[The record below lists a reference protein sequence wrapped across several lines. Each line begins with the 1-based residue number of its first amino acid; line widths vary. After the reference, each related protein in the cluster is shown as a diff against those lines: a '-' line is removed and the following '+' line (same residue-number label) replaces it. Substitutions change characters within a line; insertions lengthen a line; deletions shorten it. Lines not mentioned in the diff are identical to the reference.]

1 MAEEEIIELDDV
13 GQYEPL
19 TVRLKGLIQT
29 YPKNVGILKEFI
41 QNADDAEASKVRI
54 ILDARTH
61 TGPLPAR
68 EMDVLQGPALLVFN
82 DKPFK
87 EADFANIRRIGD
99 SAKVGEETK
108 TGRFGLGFNSCY
120 NVTDY
125 PCLLSQDRLILFD
138 PHERF
143 PQRKERKAGRAAVG
157 YPLTSHLWEKYPGL
171 LRPFEVA
178 GLQRGQLSFEGT
190 IFRLP
195 LRAEEHRSDICQEP
209 FTLEDCDR
217 VFGQL
222 AQMGEELLLF
232 LKHVLKVRVD
242 ELLPGSGLRQR
253 LLFETLNGETVEAH
267 RGQVRQAMSRSSKE
281 PLQAPE
287 RVSYLHEIQV
297 TRGKAPQTALWRV
310 VSGVYTDPKGELRA
324 AAESMQKLGQKAIP
338 WAGAAARL
346 EKGPGGELAARAIP
360 GKLYC
365 GLPLAKADSNLPVHL
380 NGYFDVNSARE
391 GLTAD
396 ASLIGKDGTRHVW
409 NQALLQHAV
418 APAYT
423 ALLTELAK
431 EVDASSV
438 EALYR
443 LFPDPERAVPEALQ
457 HFPKHVYTLLAQERV
472 IHCVGSSAPWA
483 RIGDLLP
490 PPAEWQSQLQE
501 PLCALSMPIPEPSLP
516 AHIVKGF
523 TAASVK
529 LNYLTPVMLRERLL
543 VKQPFNTPLEN
554 AADPA
559 LRRREWVVHLLKF
572 CKQDIKTGREL
583 IGLPLAILEDGQLC
597 TFWTWNIYLANKAER
612 ALVRN
617 PHWFLEEQFRKD
629 TQLNELPQAGLLE
642 MTPAHLLAC
651 VKKAFPQLGAAAP
664 CPWSPAEPQPPNTP
678 WLTELYGYLASEK
691 ARTASLT
698 GLNELAMVPDERKHL
713 HRPGRTDTPLLLSE
727 EQARDT
733 ELCQVLEAFSIPR
746 ITGAEGLLS
755 AIRQFTSTHPQGHI
769 RQLGAT
775 TLIEALGASH
785 KTWTERARSYDPKV
799 HEVLLDLLSQPVW
812 LDSMTPQHI
821 KLLRALPIFPTTDH
835 QLVRLDDPQV
845 YQPTDL
851 TPPPTAGRAHLLK
864 VSTARRKLFAKLNVP
879 SLSRDLLIRNVLLPS
894 YAQMPS
900 PEQVR
905 VLDWL
910 RDNLRKAYNEASKA
924 GDEGGDALKKLVTQA
939 PLIRCRDGKL
949 YPAASLYDP
958 RKHLVKDV
966 LGDAAL
972 FPDTQQTYSDST
984 EDWLSFFSTLGM
996 AEAPHP
1002 QDLLAHVDKLIK
1014 QAEAEGPPGV
1024 SESLI
1029 RVYEYVADHWS
1040 EFKDAKVR
1048 NGNGSPVTLA
1058 GALANRR
1065 WLPAQTDPAALSQ
1078 YAAAKVPQARLYA
1091 PSELYPVHLGH
1102 LVASQS
1108 PLMPFVKRDFA
1119 SFREALGIPSEAP
1132 LALVMTHFDFLL
1144 VSHQAAPDTAMKALG
1159 DSLARIYEYFG
1170 ILFQN
1175 NPGVVQQVRAH
1186 YANRPCLWD
1195 KSRHRFWQPRHVF
1208 LEHVPFFEPLRVQL
1222 RIAEPLIDQGY
1233 AVLGRRELPQDD
1245 DFIAWLEDVATLH
1258 SGEPLPAKLLNQ
1270 VMEVLRR
1277 LRLSFETAS
1286 MLEPMRARLWLPV
1299 KGGQLA
1305 RATEVLRDDAPWYAE
1320 KLTPGAVLLVQ
1331 DDVPMELLRAAEVQR
1346 LSRQLKEQLSQEPE
1360 LSQEPRFIEDCETLG
1375 ELLRSQEFTRGL
1387 RRLIQAEHEKAD
1399 PKPLGWLSTLRV
1411 VPAAQLDSRLWLG
1424 KRLVGSAAADFYV
1437 DRPHHQI
1444 FLREESADLA
1454 SFHLAQAI
1462 KQELDEEQRL
1472 SDTSALT
1479 KILES
1484 YPTGI
1489 DNLLTRLKIPQLTEQ
1504 PSVEDSWGLPPA
1516 DLEPEPPTTFF
1527 EDQPPEPEPSNESA
1541 VDESAVDEPAVD
1553 ESAVD
1558 DVPAEHVEEAP
1569 LETPVPVP
1577 TRQGGPWVRSS
1588 REGNG
1593 TGWQGVPPRSP
1604 APPRNA
1610 PAIAKGFVVR
1620 RPEPLAV
1627 APTASALASSGAM
1640 QAHSSGANS
1649 LVVPPEGSTFVG
1661 SEQRPPREPSLDP
1674 VGILPP
1680 IKPGHGHST
1689 RTNFKRGTEVS
1700 RHRAVT
1706 YIHPN
1711 APGAEEAEGHVNPQ
1725 AAAELR
1731 QAALKR
1737 VLAYEQAEHRQPQPP
1752 RDDASGCSLES
1763 MDESEARHIEVKGLS
1778 GAWTE
1783 NGVWLSPGQFDR
1795 AQKLGDGFWLYVVE
1809 YALDEANSA
1818 VHPIRN
1824 PAGLITQYRLD
1835 PGWRGLASVPPPQA
1849 TPLHPEVGGRIL
1861 MEDGVG
1867 GVITSVEGESLILSL
1882 LVKMPDGTER
1892 QAFYQPNKMK
1902 LLPKEG

>member
-1 MAEEEIIELDDV
+1 MAEDEIVELDDV

-41 QNADDAEASKVRI
+41 QNADDAEASQVRI
-54 ILDARTH
+54 ILDGRQH
-61 TGPLPAR
+61 TGPLLAQ
-68 EMDVLQGPALLVFN
+68 EMTVLQGPSLLVFN

-87 EADFANIRRIGD
+87 ETDFANIRRIGD

-125 PCLLSQDRLILFD
+125 PCLLSRNRLILFD
-138 PHERF
+138 PHKRLPRRNPERS
-143 PQRKERKAGRAAVG
+143 AVG
-157 YPLTSHLWEKYPGL
+157 YELTNQLWEQSPGL

-178 GLQRGQLSFEGT
+178 GLTPGQVSFEGT
-190 IFRLP
+190 VFRLP
-195 LRAEEHRSDICQEP
+195 LRTAEHQSEICPEP
-209 FTLEDCDR
+209 FTLEDCDQI
-217 VFGQL
+217 FEQL
-222 AQMGEELLLF
+222 SQLGEELLLF
-232 LKHVLKVRVD
+232 LKHVLEVRVD
-242 ELLPGSGLRQR
+242 EILPGKRLRQR
-253 LLFETLNGETVEAH
+253 LHVQTLNVETVEAH
-267 RGQVRQAMSRSSKE
+267 RSRVRQAMSRSSQE
-281 PLQAPE
+281 ASQAPE
-287 RVSYLHEIQV
+287 RVSYLHEVQV
-297 TRGKAPQTALWRV
+297 TRGKAQQTALWRV
-310 VSGVYTDPKGELRA
+310 VGGLFTDPKGELRA
-324 AAESMQKLGQKAIP
+324 AAEAMQKFGQKAIP

-346 EKGPGGELAARAIP
+346 EKGPSGELAAKAIP
-360 GKLYC
+360 GKIYC
-365 GLPLAKADSNLPVHL
+365 ALPLAKGDSCFPVHL
-380 NGYFDVNSARE
+380 NGFFDVDSARQ

-396 ASLIGKDGTRHVW
+396 ASLLGKDGVRHGW

-423 ALLTELAK
+423 ALLAELTK
-431 EVDASSV
+431 EVNTPSA
-438 EALYR
+438 ETLYR
-443 LFPDPERAVPEALQ
+443 LFPDPERALPGALQ
-457 HFPKHVYTLLAQERV
+457 LFPQHVYTLLAQERV
-472 IHCVGSSAPWA
+472 IRCVGPSAPWA
-483 RIGDLLP
+483 RIGDLVP
-490 PPAEWQSQLQE
+490 PPAEWQPQLQE
-501 PLCALSMPIPEPSLP
+501 PLRAKGMPIPEPPLP
-516 AHIVKGF
+516 AHIAKGF
-523 TAASVK
+523 TATGIK
-529 LNYLTPVMLRERLL
+529 LNYLTSATLREWLR
-543 VKQPFNTPLEN
+543 VKQPVSTPLEQ

-559 LRRREWVVHLLKF
+559 LRRREWVVHLLNF
-572 CKQDIKTGREL
+572 CKKDIKTGAEL
-583 IGLPLAILEDGQLC
+583 VGLPLAILEDGQLC
-597 TFWTWNIYLANKAER
+597 TFWTWTIHLADKVER
-612 ALVRN
+612 ALVRQ
-617 PHWFLEEQFRKD
+617 PHWFLEEQFRKE
-629 TQLNELPQAGLLE
+629 TQLNELPQAGLIE
-642 MTPAHLLAC
+642 MTPAHLVAR
-651 VKKAFPQLGAAAP
+651 VKASFAQLGAASP
-664 CPWSPAEPQPPNTP
+664 CPWNPAGPQPPNTP
-678 WLTELYGYLASEK
+678 WLTEFYGYFSSEK
-691 ARTASLT
+691 ARNASLG
-698 GLNELAMVPDERKHL
+698 GLKELAVVPDERGHL
-713 HRPGRTDTPLLLSE
+713 HRPGRTDTPLLLTE

-733 ELCQVLEAFSIPR
+733 ELCQALEAFSIPR
-746 ITGAEGLLS
+746 ITGSEGLIS
-755 AIRQFTSTHPQGHI
+755 AIRAFTLTHPQGGI

-775 TLIEALGASH
+775 TLVDALAASQ
-785 KTWTERARSYDPKV
+785 KAWTEQAQSYDPKI
-799 HEVLLDLLSQPVW
+799 HDVLLDWLSQPAW
-812 LDSMTPQHI
+812 LDSLTLQHI
-821 KLLRALPIFPTTDH
+821 KVLRALPIFPTADL
-835 QLVRLDDPQV
+835 QLVRLDAPQV
-845 YQPTDL
+845 YQPADS
-851 TPPPTAGRAHLLK
+851 TPPPTAGQAHLLK
-864 VSTARRKLFAKLNVP
+864 VSTARRKLLTKIGVL
-879 SLSRDLLIRNVLLPS
+879 SLSRELLIRNVLLPS
-894 YAQMPS
+894 YVAMPP
-900 PEQVR
+900 PEQVQ

-910 RDNLRKAYNEASKA
+910 RDNLRKACTEANKA
-924 GDEGGDALKKLVTQA
+924 GDEGGAALKKLVMQA
-939 PLIRCRDGKL
+939 PLVRCRDGKL

-958 RKHLVKDV
+958 RKQLIKDV
-966 LGDAAL
+966 LGDTAL
-972 FPDTQQTYSDST
+972 IPDTQATYSDAT

-1002 QDLLAHVDKLIK
+1002 QDLLVHVDKLIK
-1014 QAEAEGPPGV
+1014 QAEAEGPQGV

-1040 EFKDAKVR
+1040 ELKNATVR
-1048 NGNGSPVTLA
+1048 NGNGHPVTLDQ
-1058 GALANRR
+1058 ALANRR

-1078 YAAAKVPQARLYA
+1078 YAAAKLPQARLYA

-1119 SFREALGIPSEAP
+1119 SFREALGIPSEVP
-1132 LALVMTHFDFLL
+1132 LALVMTHFDSLL

-1170 ILFQN
+1170 TLFQK
-1175 NPGVVQQVRAH
+1175 NPGAVQQVRAH

-1245 DFIAWLEDVATLH
+1245 DFIAWLEDVAALH
-1258 SGEPLPAKLLNQ
+1258 SGEPLPPKLLTQ

-1277 LRLSFETAS
+1277 LSLSFETAA
-1286 MLEPMRARLWLPV
+1286 MLEPMRARLCLPV

-1331 DDVPMELLRAAEVQR
+1331 DEVPMELLRAAEVQR
-1346 LSRQLKEQLSQEPE
+1346 LSRQLKEQLSQEPD
-1360 LSQEPRFIEDCETLG
+1360 LSQDPRFIEDCETLG

-1399 PKPLGWLSTLRV
+1399 PKPLGWLSTLSV

-1489 DNLLTRLKIPQLTEQ
+1489 DSLLTRLKIPQLTEQ

-1541 VDESAVDEPAVD
+1541 VDESAVDESAVD
-1553 ESAVD
+1553 E
-1558 DVPAEHVEEAP
+1558 VPAEHVEEAP
-1569 LETPVPVP
+1569 LETPVPGP
-1577 TRQGGPWVRSS
+1577 TRPGGPWVRSP
-1588 REGNG
+1588 RPRNG
-1593 TGWQGVPPRSP
+1593 AGWRGEPPRSP
-1604 APPRNA
+1604 VPPRDA
-1610 PAIAKGFVVR
+1610 PAMAEGFVVP
-1620 RPEPLAV
+1620 RPESLAA
-1627 APTASALASSGAM
+1627 APTASAPASSGAM
-1640 QAHSSGANS
+1640 QALSSGANS

-1661 SEQRPPREPSLDP
+1661 SEQRPSQEPSLNP
-1674 VGILPP
+1674 MGILPP

-1689 RTNFKRGTEVS
+1689 WTNFRRGTEVS

-1711 APGAEEAEGHVNPQ
+1711 VPGAEAAEGHVDPQ

-1737 VLAYEQAEHRQPQPP
+1737 VLAHEHAEHRQPQPP

-1763 MDESEARHIEVKGLS
+1763 VDGSGARYIEVKGLS
-1778 GAWTE
+1778 GPWTE

-1809 YALDEANSA
+1809 YAMDEASSV
-1818 VHPIRN
+1818 VHSICN
-1824 PAGLITQYRLD
+1824 PAALITQYRLD
-1835 PGWRGLASVPPPQA
+1835 PGWRGLASASLPQA
-1849 TPLHPEVGGRIL
+1849 APPRPEVGGRIL
-1861 MEDGVG
+1861 MEDGVE
-1867 GVITSVEGESLILSL
+1867 GVITGVEGESLILSL
-1882 LVKMPDGTER
+1882 QVKILDGTKR

-1902 LLPKEG
+1902 ILPNEG